1 MVKIFKIEDLE
12 CAHCAAKMQEAIQK
26 LDGVHS
32 ATVSFLAEKITV
44 DIDEDKANGIGELIN
59 KICKKIEPDC
69 NVIY

>member
-1 MVKIFKIEDLE
+1 MVKVFKIEDLE
-12 CAHCAAKMQEAIQK
+12 CAHCAAKMQDAIQK

-44 DIDEDKANGIGELIN
+44 DIDEEIAKGLGKILND
-59 KICKKIEPDC
+59 ICKKIEPDC

>member
-1 MVKIFKIEDLE
+1 MVKVFKIEDLE

-44 DIDEDKANGIGELIN
+44 DIDEEIDEGLGKILND
-59 KICKKIEPDC
+59 ICKKIEPDC

>member
-1 MVKIFKIEDLE
+1 MVKVFKIEDLE
-12 CAHCAAKMQEAIQK
+12 CAHCAAKMQDAIQK

-44 DIDEDKANGIGELIN
+44 DIDEELAEGLGKILN
-59 KICKKIEPDC
+59 DICKKIEPDC

>member
-1 MVKIFKIEDLE
+1 MVKVFKIEDLE
-12 CAHCAAKMQEAIQK
+12 CAHCAAKMQDAIQK

-44 DIDEDKANGIGELIN
+44 DIDEEIAEGLGKILND
-59 KICKKIEPDC
+59 ICKKIEPDC

>member
-1 MVKIFKIEDLE
+1 MVKVFKIEDLE

-44 DIDEDKANGIGELIN
+44 DIDEEIAEGLGKILND
-59 KICKKIEPDC
+59 ICKKIEPDC

>member
-1 MVKIFKIEDLE
+1 MVKVFKIEDLE

-44 DIDEDKANGIGELIN
+44 DIDEEIAKGLGKILND
-59 KICKKIEPDC
+59 ICKKIEPDC